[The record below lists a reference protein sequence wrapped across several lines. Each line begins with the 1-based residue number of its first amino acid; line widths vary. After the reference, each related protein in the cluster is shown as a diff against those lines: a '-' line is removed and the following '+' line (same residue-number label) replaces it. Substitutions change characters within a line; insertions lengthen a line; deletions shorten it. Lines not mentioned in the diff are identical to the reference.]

1 MLAEAFRA
9 AGAGDEAEAAAPAAV
24 RDAIDA
30 LVEAH
35 QRNVDLTGD
44 DRLNAVLDGMSRRC
58 PDASPT
64 AATIECAREAVFDS
78 PLWEPPDI
86 IPGIPAA
93 LETLAARGFR
103 MAVVCNTGLAP
114 GPVLERMLDERGLGR
129 RFDAFAWSDVVR
141 SWKPGPEIF
150 QAALAALGV
159 DAPEAAFIGDTPEA
173 DVIGARHAGFGLV
186 VQVGDKPIAGVE
198 PDLHLPSVA
207 GLPAALAACGI

>member
-1 MLAEAFRA
+1 MADAFRA

-58 PDASPT
+58 PGASPT
-64 AATIECAREAVFDS
+64 AATIERAREAVFDS

-86 IPGIPAA
+86 IPGISAA
-93 LETLAARGFR
+93 LETLDARGFR

-129 RFDAFAWSDVVR
+129 HFDTFAWSDVVC

-150 QAALAALGV
+150 QAALAALGIG
-159 DAPEAAFIGDTPEA
+159 APEAAFIGDTPEA
-173 DVIGARHAGFGLV
+173 DILGARHAGFGLV
-186 VQVGDKPIAGVE
+186 VQVGDKPVAGIE
-198 PDLHLPSVA
+198 PDLHLPGVDC
-207 GLPAALAACGI
+207 LPDALAACGI